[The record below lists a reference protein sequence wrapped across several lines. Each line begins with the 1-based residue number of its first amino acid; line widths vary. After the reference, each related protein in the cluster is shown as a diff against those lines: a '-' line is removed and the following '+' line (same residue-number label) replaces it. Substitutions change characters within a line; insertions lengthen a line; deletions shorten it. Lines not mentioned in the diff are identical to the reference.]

1 MRVDNEMSADSRK
14 TFQLE
19 SGACVRSSTGAM
31 QEKDVSSRR
40 WVLYLATGLVMS
52 SGVCQ
57 SAIKASGTHAKVTD
71 GAAVLGNE
79 LISVRVDAHLSELVI
94 LAPGASRT
102 LPIGNAFSLT
112 LKDGSVLPSSK
123 LVASRPFR
131 IQELQADPTS
141 SQLAKTFPG
150 KSICAEVMWPQGLGA
165 GQWCAIVRE
174 GSSYIRQ
181 ELSLQAGSET
191 LPIASVTML
200 DFVDP
205 GARVDG
211 SVKGS
216 PIVDKTMYFGFE
228 HPLSISE
235 VENDHVTVKLRR
247 DLPLKQGQTIRY
259 SSVIGIAP
267 EGQMRRSFLSYLE
280 RERAHPYR
288 TFLHYNTWY
297 DLGFRN
303 RFDEAGTLDRIH
315 AFGEELVKKRGVV
328 MDSFLLDDGWDDANT
343 VWAFNSGFPAGLSP
357 LRTAAAKYHFGIGI
371 WLSPWGGYEKARDSR
386 VAVGRAKG
394 YEIVKNG
401 FALSGPRYYSHFE
414 QTCLNMIR
422 QYGVNQFKF
431 DGTGN
436 ANEVFP
442 GSRFDSDFDAA
453 IHLIEELR
461 KASPNLYV
469 NLTTGTYPSPFW
481 LWAAD
486 SIWRGGMDHS
496 FSGVGTWRQRWITYR
511 DAQTYRRVVLAGPLF
526 PLNSLMLHGLIF
538 AKRADHLDTD
548 PGHDFADEVHS
559 YFGSGTQLQEM
570 YITPSLLSEQ
580 DWTVLAETA
589 KWSRANAA
597 ILKDTHWIGG
607 DPDKLQIYGW
617 AAWNGNRGILVLRNP
632 SDKPQKI
639 SVDVGNAFELPRGAM
654 RVYSMHSPWKSES
667 ELSFLRLRGGI
678 PHEFALQPFQVLT
691 LEGSAN
697 NSRRGS

>member
-1 MRVDNEMSADSRK
+1 MNNQAFARWRKQVAREKTVPNWRWGVYVITALMLSGTARYSA
-14 TFQLE
+14 
-19 SGACVRSSTGAM
+19 
-31 QEKDVSSRR
+31 
-40 WVLYLATGLVMS
+40 
-52 SGVCQ
+52 
-57 SAIKASGTHAKVTD
+57 ASGSTALAKLSNGT
-71 GAAVLGNE
+71 AVLGNKQ
-79 LISVRVDAHLSELVI
+79 ISIRVDSQLSKLVI
-94 LAPGASRT
+94 LAPGVSRT
-102 LPIGNAFSLT
+102 LRIGNAFSLA
-112 LKDGSVLPSSK
+112 LKDGSVLQPAQLAMSQP
-123 LVASRPFR
+123 LR
-131 IQELQADPTS
+131 IQTLQADRTS
-141 SQLAKTFPG
+141 PQLAKRFPG
-150 KSICAEVMWPQGLGA
+150 KSICADFLLPKGLGK
-165 GQWCAIVRE
+165 GQWCALVRD

-181 ELSLQAGSET
+181 ELSLQADSTG
-191 LPIASVTML
+191 LPITILTML
-200 DFVDP
+200 DFADP

-228 HPLSISE
+228 HPLSTSV
-235 VENDHVTVKLRR
+235 VENGRVTAKLSRE
-247 DLPLKQGQTIRY
+247 LPLQQGQTIRY

-315 AFGEELVKKRGVV
+315 AFGEELVRKRGVV
-328 MDSFLLDDGWDDANT
+328 MDSFLLDDGWDDVNT
-343 VWAFNSGFPAGLSP
+343 VWKFNPGFPDGLSP
-357 LRTAAAKYHFGIGI
+357 LRKAAAKYNVGIGI

-386 VAVGRAKG
+386 VAVGRAEG

-414 QTCLNMIR
+414 QTCLDMIQ

-442 GSRFDSDFDAA
+442 GSTFDSDFDAA
-453 IHLIEELR
+453 IHLIEQLR

-481 LWAAD
+481 LRNAD

-511 DAQTYRRVVLAGPLF
+511 DAQTYRHVVLAGPLF

-538 AKRADHLDTD
+538 AKQADHLDTD
-548 PGHDFADEVHS
+548 PGHDFADDVHA

-570 YITPSLLSEQ
+570 YITPSLLSER
-580 DWTVLAETA
+580 DWNELAEA
-589 KWSRANAA
+589 ARWSRANAA
-597 ILKDTHWIGG
+597 ILKDTHWVGG
-607 DPDKLQIYGW
+607 DPDKSQIYGW
-617 AAWNGNRGILVLRNP
+617 AAWNENRGILVLRNP

-639 SVDVGNAFELPRGAM
+639 SLDIATVFELPTGAM
-654 RVYSMHSPWKSES
+654 RAYSMNSPWKSES
-667 ELSFLRLRGGI
+667 GMAPLWLQGGRA
-678 PHEFALQPFQVLT
+678 HEFVLQPFQVLT
-691 LEGSAN
+691 LDGRGN
-697 NSRRGS
+697 NTPHAVQSPRFSS